1 MLKDVSTPAKLV
13 YFGDTNAHVRIC
25 LCKMQ
30 RHLEVSL
37 ALSRP
42 KQLTVPQQSVES
54 QREAKQLMSKS
65 LDRRREWGEEQTADS
80 RQHTKQLMKI

>member
-1 MLKDVSTPAKLV
+1 
-13 YFGDTNAHVRIC
+13 
-25 LCKMQ
+25 MQ

-80 RQHTKQLMKI
+80 RQHTKQLMKIKKIFHLGY